1 MSLLDL
7 HSKVRKKKRKLLGR
21 GNASGHGTFCCRG
34 GKGQTARSG
43 GNIRPGFEGG
53 QTPFI
58 RKMPKLKGFKNP
70 SRVNYQVVNIEEL
83 NAFENNSKVTIED
96 LFKKNLIAKKNSPVK
111 LLGDGEIKKAI
122 EITVNKA
129 SKSAIEKM
137 TAQKGKVNLIVE
149 KEEKKEEDIKKPGK
163 KATKKIEAKANA
175 RQEKKAKK

>member
-70 SRVNYQVVNIEEL
+70 ARINYQVVNVEEL
-83 NAFENNSKVTIED
+83 NAFEDNAKITIED
-96 LFKKNLIAKKNSPVK
+96 LFKKNLIAKKNCPVK

-129 SKSAIEKM
+129 SESAIKKI
-137 TAQKGKVNLIVE
+137 TAQKGKVNLIIE
-149 KEEKKEEDIKKPGK
+149 KDEKKEEDVKKPGK
-163 KATKKIEAKANA
+163 KAKKRN
-175 RQEKKAKK
+175 